1 MLTCTVRK
9 KGTFAT
15 CTVFELVV
23 TVSEY
28 HWAVVTLYLE
38 LSLDRSIIN
47 RIIFVS
53 KESNFLVL
61 WYQFANNGV

>member
-9 KGTFAT
+9 KGTFAA
-15 CTVFELVV
+15 CTVFELFV

-53 KESNFLVL
+53 KESNFSFL